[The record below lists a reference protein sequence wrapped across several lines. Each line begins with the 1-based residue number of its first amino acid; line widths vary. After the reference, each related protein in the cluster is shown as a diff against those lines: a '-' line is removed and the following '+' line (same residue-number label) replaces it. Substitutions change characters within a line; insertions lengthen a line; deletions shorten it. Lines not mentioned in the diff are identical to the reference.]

1 MTDLII
7 PTTETGE
14 LVVEVNEE
22 DDLRVDGGDDSVK
35 VIRDY
40 NQLKNRPK
48 IEGVTLVG
56 DKTFEELGLL
66 EMSNS
71 EIQDI
76 INALV

>member
-40 NQLKNRPK
+40 NQLKNKPM
-48 IEGVTLVG
+48 IEGVTLTG
-56 DKTFEELGLL
+56 DKTFEELGFL
-66 EMSNS
+66 EISNS

>member
-7 PTTETGE
+7 PTTEAEE
-14 LVVEVNEE
+14 LIVEANEE

-56 DKTFEELGLL
+56 NKTFEELGFL

>member
-7 PTTETGE
+7 PTTEAEE
-14 LVVEVNEE
+14 LIVEANEE
-22 DDLRVDGGDDSVK
+22 EDLRVDGGDDSVK

-56 DKTFEELGLL
+56 DKTFEELGFL

>member
-7 PTTETGE
+7 PTTEAEE
-14 LVVEVNEE
+14 LIVEANEE

-56 DKTFEELGLL
+56 DKSFEELGFL

>member
-56 DKTFEELGLL
+56 DKTFEELGFL

>member
-7 PTTETGE
+7 PTTEAEE
-14 LVVEVNEE
+14 LIVEANEE

-56 DKTFEELGLL
+56 DKTFEELGFL